1 LNTNRLKLA
10 IVLTGYYYK
19 YLELYKIILRETKL
33 YDNIDFELF
42 ISSHKEKSDVSESVL
57 HFLENNNWNIIF
69 SPNEG
74 WDWGCHS
81 EFVNYYFKAGKALPD
96 YFLFLHD
103 DLKIIKNGFIAA
115 FIKKSKK
122 GYSVIGNSLPF
133 SFIEDYSAEFPEE
146 TYILN
151 RYGFSTTSKKIKP
164 VRGSAFFIDSRLV
177 EQSLKKLPYQKKGAI
192 ELANRSLRMFASII
206 ANDFPE
212 FKTGYLSNE
221 HLKSEFIIEEMRGSE
236 QNRMFFLK
244 RKILSFRK
252 KVKFFGEDT
261 LIAVK
266 ILKRQK
272 QVAKKGK
279 VKINISSKTPLSG
292 FLNYDVSDK
301 KFSDIIHLDKELDY
315 LLKHNKIS
323 EIRIAE
329 NTGIRKNSI
338 IEEIIGNKEF
348 FNDSFDLIIEGDC
361 PIHLTKSSGVRIY
374 KDYYLRFGQ
383 LIPSKRTLLK
393 VSK

>member
-1 LNTNRLKLA
+1 M
-10 IVLTGYYYK
+10 
-19 YLELYKIILRETKL
+19 YKIILRETKL

-42 ISSHKEKSDVSESVL
+42 ISSHKEESEISESVL
-57 HFLENNNWNIIF
+57 HFLEKNNWNIIF

-103 DLKIIKNGFIAA
+103 DLKIIKNGFIDA
-115 FIKKSKK
+115 FLKKSKK

-133 SFIEDYSAEFPEE
+133 SIIEDYSAEFPEE

-151 RYGFSTTSKKIKP
+151 RYGFSTASKKIKP

-212 FKTGYLSNE
+212 FKTGYLSSE
-221 HLKSEFIIEEMRGSE
+221 HLKSEFIIEEMRGIE
-236 QNRMFFLK
+236 QNGIFFLK
-244 RKILSFRK
+244 RKFLGFRK
-252 KVKFFGEDT
+252 KIKYFGEDT
-261 LIAVK
+261 LIALKV
-266 ILKRQK
+266 LKRQK
-272 QVAKKGK
+272 IVVKKGK
-279 VKINISSKTPLSG
+279 IKINISSKTPLSG
-292 FLNYDVSDK
+292 FLNYDVSHT
-301 KFSDIIHLDKELDY
+301 KFSDIIDLDKELDY
-315 LLKHNKIS
+315 LLKHKKIS

-329 NTGIRKNSI
+329 NTGIRKDSI
-338 IEEIIGNKEF
+338 IEELIANKEF
-348 FNDSFDLIIEGDC
+348 FNGGFDLIIEGDF
-361 PIHLTKSSGVRIY
+361 PIHLIKSSEVRIY
-374 KDYYLRFGQ
+374 KDYHLRFGQ

-393 VSK
+393 VGT

>member
-1 LNTNRLKLA
+1 M
-10 IVLTGYYYK
+10 
-19 YLELYKIILRETKL
+19 
-33 YDNIDFELF
+33 
-42 ISSHKEKSDVSESVL
+42 
-57 HFLENNNWNIIF
+57 
-69 SPNEG
+69 
-74 WDWGCHS
+74 
-81 EFVNYYFKAGKALPD
+81 
-96 YFLFLHD
+96 
-103 DLKIIKNGFIAA
+103 
-115 FIKKSKK
+115 
-122 GYSVIGNSLPF
+122 IGNSLPF

-348 FNDSFDLIIEGDC
+348 FNDSDC